1 MQKCLHANTQT
12 CLDASMQ
19 TCLQTSKKGFKTYEK
34 YAFRWLN

>member
-19 TCLQTSKKGFKTYEK
+19 TCLQNYEYIGFQYKCLQ
-34 YAFRWLN
+34 YAG